1 MKPNIAIRLALG
13 LIATAA
19 LLSGCVGLPQ
29 GIEPVRGFELDRYL
43 GKWYEIARLDHSFER
58 GLEKVTVTYSMG
70 NDDGVRVVNLY
81 VPNGSEVGSEKYAY
95 KLGWLEA
102 LRGFLETELGGV
114 WLLEELEDDPLPRI
128 C

>member
-43 GKWYEIARLDHSFER
+43 GKWYEIARLDHSVER
-58 GLEKVTVTYSMG
+58 GLQIQVGADPAGDFGKV
-70 NDDGVRVVNLY
+70 
-81 VPNGSEVGSEKYAY
+81 
-95 KLGWLEA
+95 
-102 LRGFLETELGGV
+102 
-114 WLLEELEDDPLPRI
+114 LLEYTGRPAFLTRLLPSASLRQVIPLSPCSSPSAFSTCCRLRL
-128 C
+128 